1 MIVRR
6 YTDPAAYRDRV
17 RDFLECEEAIN
28 NLPLGIV
35 FRLAEAGKEAGVRQE
50 EHLPLLALVE
60 DEGRIALVMLMTPPH
75 NLIVSDPT
83 SAFAPSQPPPSGEG
97 KRKRDPCPAGSQI
110 PVRVEG
116 REGASK
122 RGPSP
127 SQPSPRGEGK
137 RKRDPRPAGSQM
149 TVRVEGREGAS
160 ERGPSPSGGGEV
172 GAIDAAVSFLLRESI
187 SPPGVIGSRAVATR
201 FASAWC
207 AHTGCTSV
215 VRTEQMI
222 YRLDAVNPIAYGPGA
237 LIQAAEAHLDLVA
250 EWMIGFFE
258 ITPEGHLEREDAH
271 SRAEQSVGAGRVY
284 LWCDEVP
291 VSMAWKTRPTR
302 HGITVSGVY
311 TPPALRR
318 RGYATSCVAALSQL
332 LLDEGYAYCTLY
344 TDLAN
349 PTSNHIYQEI
359 GYHPIQASIDYTF
372 APPT

>member
-35 FRLAEAGKEAGVRQE
+35 FRLAEVGKEAGVRQE
-50 EHLPLLALVE
+50 EDLPLLALVE
-60 DEGRIALVMLMTPPH
+60 DEGRIALIMLMTPPH
-75 NLIVSDPT
+75 NLIVSGPT
-83 SAFAPSQPPPSGEG
+83 SAFAPSQSPPSGEG
-97 KRKRDPCPAGSQI
+97 KRKRDPCPVGSQI

-116 REGASK
+116 REGVSK

-127 SQPSPRGEGK
+127 G
-137 RKRDPRPAGSQM
+137 
-149 TVRVEGREGAS
+149 
-160 ERGPSPSGGGEV
+160 GGGEV
-172 GAIDAAVSFLLRESI
+172 GVIDAAVSFLIRESI

-201 FASAWC
+201 FVSAWC
-207 AHTGCTSV
+207 AHTGCTPT

-222 YRLDAVNPIAYGPGA
+222 YRLDRVNPIAYGPGA

-250 EWMIGFFE
+250 EWMIGFSE
-258 ITPEGHLEREDAH
+258 ITPEGRLEREDAQG
-271 SRAEQSVGAGRVY
+271 RAEQSVGAGRVY
-284 LWCDEVP
+284 LWCDEAP
-291 VSMAWKTRPTR
+291 VSMAWKTRPTG

-359 GYHPIQASIDYTF
+359 GYCPIQDSIDYTF

>member
-60 DEGRIALVMLMTPPH
+60 DEGRIALIMLMTPPH
-75 NLIVSDPT
+75 NLIVSGPT
-83 SAFAPSQPPPSGEG
+83 SASAPSQPPPSGEG
-97 KRKRDPCPAGSQI
+97 KRKRDPCPAGSQ
-110 PVRVEG
+110 
-116 REGASK
+116 
-122 RGPSP
+122 
-127 SQPSPRGEGK
+127 
-137 RKRDPRPAGSQM
+137 M
-149 TVRVEGREGAS
+149 TVRVGGRERAI
-160 ERGPSPSGGGEV
+160 PITGGGRVEV
-172 GAIDAAVSFLLRESI
+172 IDAAVSFLIRESI

-207 AHTGCTSV
+207 AHTGCTPT

-222 YRLDAVNPIAYGPGA
+222 YRLDAVNPIAYSPGA

-258 ITPEGHLEREDAH
+258 ITPEGRLEREDAQG
-271 SRAEQSVGAGRVY
+271 RTERSVGAGRVY
-284 LWCDEVP
+284 LWHDAAP
-291 VSMAWKTRPTR
+291 VSMAWRTRPTG

-318 RGYATSCVAALSQL
+318 RGYATSCVATLSQL

-359 GYHPIQASIDYTF
+359 GYYPIQASIDYTF